1 MPKPI
6 ARKVNM
12 VSDGPHSLMPQARYW
27 HSGDIELEDH
37 STAIQHNSKSHL
49 DNDVVSPTEAHA
61 TCYNN
66 H

>member
-6 ARKVNM
+6 ARKIVM
-12 VSDGPHSLMPQARYW
+12 DRILMPQARYW

-37 STAIQHNSKSHL
+37 TTAIQHNSKSPYYSHSGI
-49 DNDVVSPTEAHA
+49 DVLSAHA

>member
-6 ARKVNM
+6 ARKIVM
-12 VSDGPHSLMPQARYW
+12 DHTLMPQARYW

-37 STAIQHNSKSHL
+37 STAIQQNSKSLYHSHSGI
-49 DNDVVSPTEAHA
+49 DVLLSIEAHA